1 VCLPGTG
8 SFGWC
13 GDGGRATRAKLARP
27 FDVALAPSG
36 ALIVADT
43 LNQVIRRIDAS
54 GRIATI
60 AGFGTRGDA
69 VRRTSAAAARFREP
83 SGVAVDEDGSIL
95 VADAGNN
102 AIRRI
107 RLDGTVSTLV
117 DDGLSNPTDIVV
129 LGGGRYAVADTGHSQ
144 VVFLSS
150 TGVITPL
157 AGTGESGF
165 SGDGGPAVRAR
176 LNGPTQLSLA
186 ATGLLIADTRN
197 RVIREVS
204 SDGTIATVA
213 GHGDSS
219 PSSSG
224 TPATR
229 VSLEAPAGVAATADG
244 GFVLSDL
251 RRIWAVSPA
260 GDVQSI
266 AGTGEPGFN
275 GNTGIAVSMRLDHVA
290 QLAVDPTGAVLVADT
305 NNDRIRRIAPTG
317 LATTVAGSDR
327 PSVVLAPAV
336 GAPFE
341 GSPAPPSPPS
351 ERYDS
356 RRHRRGR
363 TLAVPTGGGAV
374 EGGGATRRPCA
385 SPTTTFN
392 YLKIRPYTST
402 LIRSAARPV
411 TIRFGTSVDARI
423 TSFAWRS
430 GRRHGLRTQRVPAGP
445 RTIRLRGALPPGR
458 YVAVIEGTNRDGL
471 RRCDSRRLRIVR

>member
-1 VCLPGTG
+1 MCLAGTG

-27 FDVALAPSG
+27 FDVALAPDG

-43 LNQVIRRIDAS
+43 LNQVIRRIDAG
-54 GRIATI
+54 GRISTV

-95 VADAGNN
+95 VADAGNS

-107 RLDGTVSTLV
+107 GLDGSVSTLA

-129 LGGGRYAVADTGHSQ
+129 LGEGRYAVADTGHSR

-150 TGVITPL
+150 RGVISPL

-213 GHGDSS
+213 GHADSA
-219 PSSSG
+219 PPGG
-224 TPATR
+224 TAATR
-229 VSLEAPAGVAATADG
+229 VSLVAPVGVAASTDG
-244 GFVLSDL
+244 GFVLSDVG
-251 RRIWAVSPA
+251 RIWAVSPG

-275 GNTGIAVSMRLDHVA
+275 RNAGSAVSTRLDHAA
-290 QLAVDPTGAVLVADT
+290 QLAVDAAGSVLVADT
-305 NNDRIRRIAPTG
+305 NNDRIRRIAATG
-317 LATTVAGSDR
+317 VATTVAGSDR
-327 PSVVLAPAV
+327 PSVALAAVV
-336 GAPFE
+336 GAPFQS
-341 GSPAPPSPPS
+341 SPAPPPSPAP

-363 TLAVPTGGGAV
+363 TLAVPPSAGLV
-374 EGGGATRRPCA
+374 EGAKRRPCA

-411 TIRFGTSVDARI
+411 RIRFGTSVDARI